1 MRTAIALTLA
11 LAFGAPASGAVV
23 VIGNYTDKPVSFTVA
38 EPKAKAR
45 EHTLGANDVRPFFV
59 AGPAVLTFAPKG
71 KPLALELDPFAPY
84 AFVPDRAE
92 GVRFESLELPGM
104 PLPADAKPDPN
115 AANPRGPLKIA
126 VTLYVD
132 DAETRAERLW
142 QGALRER
149 FTEAATAIERAS
161 GIRLELT
168 AFATWKSDP
177 AAKSADELLTG
188 FEAAVKV
195 PPGALA
201 IGYSSHKYDAKA
213 EPAFGATRGIASR
226 HVLLRE
232 WVPRNEPE
240 RVEVL
245 AGFLARALGAV
256 GSPDFGSA
264 TREPLADGY
273 VLRPGAV
280 LRLDPLNALALN
292 LWADERRRDPAVAFG
307 TLAPENRHRM
317 ARIYKAL
324 LKAAPGD
331 ALAIAYLEDLAR
343 DPKKK
348 ENPPPDAGPIVLAAR
363 DALAARVIK
372 AVRTRAEENAKAPAP
387 LTGDELTEALVR
399 AAAEVALGH
408 EGPEGPPAFLLAVG
422 VAFDDTGALLRDP
435 RTAGAV
441 RPLESDADRKTRLAA
456 LGNPTLFGRRDV
468 CRRFFVGC
476 AAGELLPPDDAERAA
491 VARALA
497 DADGATG
504 TCVPV
509 IAAEFAGATFALAT
523 QLDANLL
530 GKARAGFLAREF
542 VPDLDG
548 LVNGL
553 SGQKFAEKYGSA
565 TDERFAAVLDDVRA
579 RVRKLEAY
587 K

>member
-1 MRTAIALTLA
+1 MRAAIVFLFALGS
-11 LAFGAPASGAVV
+11 GAPARGAVV
-23 VIGNYTDKPVSFTVA
+23 VIGNYTDKPVSFALA

-45 EHTLGANDVRPFFV
+45 DHTLGANDVRPFFV
-59 AGPAVLTFAPKG
+59 TGPAVLTFAPKG
-71 KPLALELDPFAPY
+71 KPVALELDPYAPY

-92 GVRFESLELPGM
+92 GARLDALELPGE
-104 PLPADAKPDPN
+104 PLPADAKPEPN
-115 AANPRGPLKIA
+115 AANPREVLKVP
-126 VTLYVD
+126 VTLYAD
-132 DAETRAERLW
+132 DAEARAERLW
-142 QGALRER
+142 QAALRER
-149 FTEAATAIERAS
+149 FAEAATAIERAS
-161 GIRLELT
+161 GIRLEL
-168 AFATWKSDP
+168 AGFGTWKSDP

-201 IGYSSHKYDAKA
+201 VGYSSRKYDAKV
-213 EPAFGATRGIASR
+213 EPAFAAARGLASR

-232 WVPRNEPE
+232 WAPRNEPE
-240 RVEVL
+240 RAEAL
-245 AGFLARALGAV
+245 AGYLARALGAV

-273 VLRPGAV
+273 ILGPGAV

-292 LWADERRRDPAVAFG
+292 LWADERRREPAVGFG
-307 TLAPENRHRM
+307 TLSPANRHRL
-317 ARIYKAL
+317 ARVYKAL

-331 ALAIAYLEDLAR
+331 TLAIKYLEDLAR

-348 ENPPPDAGPIVLAAR
+348 ENPPPDAPIVLAAR
-363 DALAARVIK
+363 DALAARIINT
-372 AVRTRAEENAKAPAP
+372 VRARAEENANAAAP

-399 AAAEVALGH
+399 AAADVALKH

-422 VAFDDTGALLRDP
+422 VAFDDTGTLLRDP

-441 RPLESDADRKTRLAA
+441 RPLESEADRKARLAV

-476 AAGELLPPDDAERAA
+476 ACGELLPPDDAERAA

-497 DADGATG
+497 DADSATG

-509 IAAEFAGATFALAT
+509 IAAEFAGATFALTT
-523 QLDANLL
+523 QLDANLI
-530 GKARAGFLAREF
+530 GKTRVGFLAREF
-542 VPDLDG
+542 VPNLDG
-548 LVNGL
+548 FVNGL
-553 SGQKFAEKYGSA
+553 SASKFAERYGSA
-565 TDERFAAVLDDVRA
+565 SDERFAAVLDDVRA

>member
-1 MRTAIALTLA
+1 MRAALVLVFA
-11 LAFGAPASGAVV
+11 LAFGSPASGAVV
-23 VIGNYTDKPVSFTVA
+23 VVGNYTDKPVSFALA

-45 EHTLGANDVRPFFV
+45 EHALGANDVRPFFV
-59 AGPAVLTFAPKG
+59 SGPAVLTFAPKG
-71 KPLALELDPFAPY
+71 KPVALEVDAHAPY
-84 AFVPDRAE
+84 AFVADRAE
-92 GVRFESLELPGM
+92 GVRLEALELTGM
-104 PLPADAKPDPN
+104 PLDADAKPDPN
-115 AANPRGPLKIA
+115 AAPRAVLKVP

-132 DAETRAERLW
+132 DAEARAEKLW
-142 QGALRER
+142 QTALRER

-161 GIRLELT
+161 GVQLEL
-168 AFATWKSDP
+168 AGFGTWKSDA
-177 AAKSADELLTG
+177 AAKSADELLKG

-195 PPGALA
+195 PAGALA
-201 IGYSSHKYDAKA
+201 VGCSSRKYDAKA
-213 EPAFGATRGIASR
+213 EPAFAATRGLASR

-232 WVPRNEPE
+232 WAPRNEPE
-240 RVEVL
+240 RVEAL
-245 AGFLARALGAV
+245 AGCLARALGAV

-273 VLRPGAV
+273 MLRPGAV

-292 LWADERRRDPAVAFG
+292 LWAEERRREPAVTFA
-307 TLAPENRHRM
+307 TLSAANRHRL
-317 ARIYKAL
+317 ARVYKAL

-331 ALAIAYLEDLAR
+331 TLAIAYLEALAG

-348 ENPPPDAGPIVLAAR
+348 ENPPDAGPIVLAAR
-363 DALAARVIK
+363 DALAARIIK
-372 AVRTRAEENAKAPAP
+372 AVRTRAEENAKDAAP
-387 LTGDELTEALVR
+387 LTGDDLTEALVR
-399 AAAEVALGH
+399 AAADVALKH

-441 RPLESDADRKTRLAA
+441 RPLESDADRKARLAV

-491 VARALA
+491 VGRALA

-509 IAAEFAGATFALAT
+509 IAAEFAGATFALTT
-523 QLDANLL
+523 QLDANLI
-530 GKARAGFLAREF
+530 GKARAGFVAREF
-542 VPDLDG
+542 VPDLEG

-553 SGQKFAEKYGSA
+553 SAPKFAERYGSEK
-565 TDERFAAVLDDVRA
+565 DERFAAVLEDVRA
-579 RVRKLEAY
+579 RVRKLDAY